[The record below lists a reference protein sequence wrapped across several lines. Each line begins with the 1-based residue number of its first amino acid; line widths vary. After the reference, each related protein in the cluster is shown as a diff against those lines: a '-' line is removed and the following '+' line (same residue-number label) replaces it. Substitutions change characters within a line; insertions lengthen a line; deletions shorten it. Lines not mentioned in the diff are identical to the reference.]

1 MHNSHAR
8 IMTQNGASSMMQS
21 LLSLDDVAEL
31 LKVSNAWVRDHATR
45 RNPRIPCVRLGGKR
59 ALLRFRPSDVEKF
72 IEQNLQ
78 ASEREIN

>member
-1 MHNSHAR
+1 
-8 IMTQNGASSMMQS
+8 MMQS